1 MILAM
6 LIKNKKQGFSLLE
19 LLLTIAIFSVVSM
32 GAGYLIIDATV
43 TTDVNTKKISATLL
57 AKEGLE
63 AARSIR
69 DDQGFDHL
77 DIGSDNGVVF
87 DETDNIWGFN
97 GDSSDTS
104 VDNLYTRV
112 VSVDSVSGLG
122 YIKKIT
128 STVTAVSGLRNI
140 SVTLV
145 TYLTD
150 WR

>member
-1 MILAM
+1 M